1 MKRKNI
7 LINSKKINN
16 SNNKV
21 NTSYTIESN
30 SNNNNVIFIVSY
42 NNNNNNNNNLLC
54 RFTALAYTTIQLF
67 STLVSFISHPVTN
80 FSFFLLLKGFE
91 KGFEKK
97 LIKLTTKLLSTRV
110 CRY

>member
-16 SNNKV
+16 NNNKV
-21 NTSYTIESN
+21 NTSYSVESN

-42 NNNNNNNNNLLC
+42 NNNNNNNNNNLLC

-67 STLVSFISHPVTN
+67 FTLVSFISHPVTN
-80 FSFFLLLKGFE
+80 FSFFLLLKGFVTSW
-91 KGFEKK
+91 K
-97 LIKLTTKLLSTRV
+97 RN
-110 CRY
+110 